1 MSSVSRVGA
10 GINTSRIQP
19 QIGSR
24 EPSKVR
30 GVTINERF
38 NFPELDLP
46 EREHSDVAPEERL
59 SYNVLVDLFL
69 EIIQSG
75 VDVVPTKL
83 RDHGSFVVEASF
95 RPPLSSK
102 MHPSIQIPLRGVNYP
117 LIAPNPNL
125 ANRGSRRDA
134 ANYVKL
140 IINNSTDADIIRLL
154 IVLAHEF
161 GHYIS
166 YSKGFHDAE
175 LRLGIEIFASK
186 QLSAETGR
194 YTWLVF
200 REECMAWRYGADIL
214 KKCVFNYWPEYNK
227 VKNHGLQIYYKEL
240 KLELASL
247 EVLYK
252 LSMLGDDFINNNQKV
267 FFSKA
272 GDE

>member
-1 MSSVSRVGA
+1 MSGISRVGG

-24 EPSKVR
+24 ESTRVR

-46 EREHSDVAPEERL
+46 EREHSDIAPEERL
-59 SYNVLVDLFL
+59 NYDVLVDLFL

-75 VDVVPTKL
+75 VDIIPTKP
-83 RDHGSFVVEASF
+83 RDHGGFVVEASF

-125 ANRGSRRDA
+125 ANRGLRRDA
-134 ANYVKL
+134 ANYVKQ
-140 IINNSTDADIIRLL
+140 IISNSTDADTIRLI

-175 LRLGIEIFASK
+175 LKLGIEIFASK

-214 KKCVFNYWPEYNK
+214 KKCAFNHWLEYNK
-227 VKNHGLQIYYKEL
+227 VKNHGLQIYYREL
-240 KLELASL
+240 KLESASL
-247 EVLYK
+247 EVYYK
-252 LSMLGDDFINNNQKV
+252 LSMLGDDFINNNRKV
-267 FFSKA
+267 LFSEA
-272 GDE
+272 SGE